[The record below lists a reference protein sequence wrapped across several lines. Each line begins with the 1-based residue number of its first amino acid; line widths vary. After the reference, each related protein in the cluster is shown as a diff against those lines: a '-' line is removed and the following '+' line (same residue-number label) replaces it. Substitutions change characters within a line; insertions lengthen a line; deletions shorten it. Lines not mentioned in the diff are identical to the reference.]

1 MTELINALEGL
12 KMYLHDMN
20 KAYLYIFEKIND
32 MVSEQYD
39 VIKTV
44 KTGVQFDGDNI
55 QKLSLISRVS
65 ESKKYGPSSLKLK
78 ITG

>member
-1 MTELINALEGL
+1 
-12 KMYLHDMN
+12 
-20 KAYLYIFEKIND
+20 

-39 VIKTV
+39 EIKTV

-65 ESKKYGPSSLKLK
+65 DSKKYGPNSRKLK